1 MYTIYKCQLVIQPA
15 RLLAQNCTSQSENLP
30 SKFGCL
36 RHLLTCQDCLPII
49 IMPSA
54 HCNVWLFVHGGP
66 KKQKKRPIV
75 NPQCLSWSSVASYY
89 VELRTHKAYAS
100 QLQIPRPI
108 IVCGTGCAK
117 PADSTLMMIF
127 TYVAW
132 FIPSFCTSW
141 TNYRASTLR
150 LRQAYR
156 RQIKAFLNFRYSLP
170 LTWRANGNWKIP
182 NAPARGAGSALALVM
197 SSSSWPLMF
206 DTICKQSEH
215 ECTTRWCPNLT

>member
-1 MYTIYKCQLVIQPA
+1 MYTVYKCQLVIQPA

-54 HCNVWLFVHGGP
+54 HCNVWLFVHEGQRSTKPMPGSCKYLDP
-66 KKQKKRPIV
+66 LL
-75 NPQCLSWSSVASYY
+75 CVALA
-89 VELRTHKAYAS
+89 VRS
-100 QLQIPRPI
+100 QL
-108 IVCGTGCAK
+108 TAHWWWF
-117 PADSTLMMIF
+117 LMIF
-127 TYVAW
+127 TYVVW

-197 SSSSWPLMF
+197 SSSFWPLMF
-206 DTICKQSEH
+206 DIICKQSEH
-215 ECTTRWCPNLT
+215 ECTTCPNLT